1 MVSILRKELGC
12 LGCKVEKH
20 DEHDVGGIAA
30 EDQNKSKLTAH
41 E

>member
-1 MVSILRKELGC
+1 MVLILHKE

-20 DEHDVGGIAA
+20 DEHNVGGIAA
-30 EDQNKSKLTAH
+30 EDQNKSKLTAQ

>member
-1 MVSILRKELGC
+1 MVSILHKER
-12 LGCKVEKH
+12 GCKVEKR
-20 DEHDVGGIAA
+20 DEHDVGGIVA